1 MPGLSVGKFDR
12 SGYKST
18 TPYLCKKNL
27 LEFLINNLAELDAQ
41 IPVLAEALAGR
52 RKIALY
58 GNLGAGKTTLVQ
70 AFCRWLGV
78 EESPTSPTFSLINEY
93 GYRDAADQPALV
105 HHLDLYRLNS
115 LQEAL
120 DIGIE
125 EILDDPW
132 YCFMEWPQLVEPLL
146 PDDAAKIQLEILSET
161 ARRLLIL

>member
-1 MPGLSVGKFDR
+1 MQ
-12 SGYKST
+12 
-18 TPYLCKKNL
+18 KKIP
-27 LEFLINNLAELDAQ
+27 LEILINNLAELDAQ
-41 IPVLAEALAGR
+41 IPAIAEALAGR

-58 GNLGAGKTTLVQ
+58 GNLGSGKTTLVQ

-78 EESPTSPTFSLINEY
+78 EDSPTSPTFSLINEY
-93 GYRDAADQPALV
+93 GYRDATNQPALV

-115 LQEAL
+115 TQEAF

-132 YCFMEWPQLVEPLL
+132 YCFIEWPQLVEPML